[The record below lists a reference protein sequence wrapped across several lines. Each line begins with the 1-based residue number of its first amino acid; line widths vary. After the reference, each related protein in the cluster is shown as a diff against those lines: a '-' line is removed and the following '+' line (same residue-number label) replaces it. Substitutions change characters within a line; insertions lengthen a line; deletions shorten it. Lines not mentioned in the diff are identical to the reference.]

1 MIIKKFYFLGGLAI
15 VSFTSP
21 LFSQNTSVGGAVNTN
36 NGRVFLS
43 PKRTINPSEIIDGS
57 PYYNGD
63 DFKKVSISG
72 YSNNVQDLRYNSYS
86 DEMEFLNG
94 NEVFTI
100 SKEAGMIINFTGI
113 NKIYEC
119 INYNWEGRNKF
130 GYLVQLVNNPEKYS
144 LYKKERTELLK
155 GEKSPN
161 GITKD
166 RNDYYV
172 KDKDTYILKNKEEFI
187 SFPKNKKE
195 FINKFNNSQI
205 ESYLKQND
213 INFKKESD
221 LIKLISYMNTL

>member
-1 MIIKKFYFLGGLAI
+1 MIIKKFYITGGLVI

-21 LFSQNTSVGGAVNTN
+21 LFSQNTSTGGAINTN
-36 NGRVFLS
+36 DGRVFLS
-43 PKRTINPSEIIDGS
+43 PKRTVTPSEVIDGS
-57 PYYNGD
+57 PYYNGN

-72 YSNNVQDLRYNSYS
+72 YSKNVQDLRYNSYS

-94 NEVFTI
+94 NEVFSI
-100 SKEAGMIINFTGI
+100 NKENGMVVTFTGI
-113 NKIYEC
+113 NKTYEC
-119 INYNWEGRNKF
+119 INYNWEGRDKF

-144 LYKKERTELLK
+144 LYKKEKTELLK

-166 RNDYYV
+166 RNDYYA
-172 KDKDTYILKNKEEFI
+172 KDKDSYILKNKETFI
-187 SFPKNKKE
+187 SIPKNKKE
-195 FINKFNNSQI
+195 FSNKFNNSEI
-205 ESYLKQND
+205 ESYLKKND